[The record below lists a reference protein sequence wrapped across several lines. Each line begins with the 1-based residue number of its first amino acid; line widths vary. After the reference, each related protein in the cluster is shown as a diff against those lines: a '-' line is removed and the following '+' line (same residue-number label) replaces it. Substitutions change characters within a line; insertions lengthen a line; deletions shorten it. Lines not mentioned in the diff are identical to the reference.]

1 MQDGLFFPF
10 FTDYESFWA
19 RSERG
24 YKEVAAW
31 LSLFIREGSKPL
43 Q

>member
-10 FTDYESFWA
+10 VTDYASFYA
-19 RSERG
+19 RAERG
-24 YKEVAAW
+24 YTEVAAW
-31 LSLFIREGSKPL
+31 LSLFIREGSQPS